1 MVNFLSSWAKSLTLA
16 IIIVSILEMM
26 LPNNKTKKYV
36 KMIMGVYILF
46 NIISPF
52 IKNVQAFDVNN
63 INVEKYVNNTT
74 SENIV
79 INQDSMDQR
88 IQDLYIQEIQKD
100 VKSKIEEKGYIV
112 NKCKVDAVISGK
124 EGVSGIKKIVLKIE
138 KDNKKKEEIERNED
152 TENKIVTEIQK
163 IKKID
168 AQIKND
174 NSKEEEKISSQDI
187 KNLKDFL
194 KQEYEVSEKCLEIN

>member
-174 NSKEEEKISSQDI
+174 SSKEEQKISSQDI